1 MARERLLIWEG
12 NEEASARVGKEG
24 RAAAAAAAAVL
35 VVATAAA
42 ELDSCEQRTC
52 SHR

>member
-24 RAAAAAAAAVL
+24 RAAAAAAAVL